1 MYPYEVIFGMT
12 LYDIFLAIGV
22 VSALLIV
29 RLFADYDKV
38 SAKLFNFMLLTGA
51 CAIGLGY
58 FSAVL
63 FHAIYN

>member
-38 SAKLFNFMLLTGA
+38 SDKLFNFILLTGA

-63 FHAIYN
+63 FQAIYN